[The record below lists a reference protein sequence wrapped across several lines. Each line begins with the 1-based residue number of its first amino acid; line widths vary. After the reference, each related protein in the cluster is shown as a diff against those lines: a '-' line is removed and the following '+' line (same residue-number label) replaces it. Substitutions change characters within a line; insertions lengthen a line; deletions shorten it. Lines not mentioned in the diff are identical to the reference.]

1 MKLRVTDI
9 FELLR
14 PIFKIG
20 GIFVKIFL
28 HSQRC
33 STFDLLGSLSSD
45 LTGFPAFQ
53 YIQSQTRQLSSETQF
68 FFNFIVDSRQLTLF
82 KTPQSDQYL
91 SVRPLTKKAFDLYER
106 TVIQVNFSR
115 QKSYETNLNRCSLCF
130 QVLAMS
136 KPFGVFCCLVFLAL
150 ISSSTS
156 YNPFEKFGVYCK
168 PETYTRP
175 VTKSGCGSQKVRVKA
190 CLGTCASY
198 AQPLDHSPHFKKV
211 CECCKPSST
220 QMVTFNLPDC
230 RSGISPIVQVESAV
244 QCKCKMCT

>member
-1 MKLRVTDI
+1 
-9 FELLR
+9 
-14 PIFKIG
+14 
-20 GIFVKIFL
+20 
-28 HSQRC
+28 
-33 STFDLLGSLSSD
+33 
-45 LTGFPAFQ
+45 
-53 YIQSQTRQLSSETQF
+53 
-68 FFNFIVDSRQLTLF
+68 
-82 KTPQSDQYL
+82 
-91 SVRPLTKKAFDLYER
+91 
-106 TVIQVNFSR
+106 
-115 QKSYETNLNRCSLCF
+115 
-130 QVLAMS
+130 MS

-198 AQPLDHSPHFKKV
+198 TLPLDHSPHFKKV

-230 RSGISPIVQVESAV
+230 QSGISPIVQVESAV
-244 QCKCKMCT
+244 QCKCKMCTWKKTISEVKGILHENWDLGVTQTTVNRFYTQKLFHPKWLMLLTE